1 MIIITMVAWPTVQ
14 NVCAL
19 DRRCETRSGHDF
31 LHIFLYRPTVTD
43 RQKDTQEDSE
53 KKQEEE
59 KTGETNTER
68 RKLQIATL

>member
-1 MIIITMVAWPTVQ
+1 
-14 NVCAL
+14 
-19 DRRCETRSGHDF
+19 
-31 LHIFLYRPTVTD
+31 VTD